1 MMRILIAEDDLVSR
15 KMLEA
20 TLNRWGYDIVIT
32 SDGESAWR
40 ILQQPDAPRLAIL
53 DWMMPGLDGV
63 DVCRNVRA
71 RPGADPTYII
81 LLTAKGNKA
90 DIVDGLLAGADDY
103 VIKPFDRDELRARVQ
118 AGVRIVELQ
127 SALAERVRQLEDAVA
142 RVKTL
147 QGLLPICSYCKR
159 VRNDGD
165 YWQQVESYVSDHSD
179 ARFSHG
185 ICPDCYEN
193 VVRPQLKTLGTPDR
207 KTG

>member
-1 MMRILIAEDDLVSR
+1 MRILIAEDDLVSR

-20 TLNRWGYDIVIT
+20 TLARWGYEVVIT
-32 SDGESAWR
+32 GDGEEAWNVLQGPEPPR
-40 ILQQPDAPRLAIL
+40 IAVL

-63 DVCRNVRA
+63 DVCRRVRA
-71 RPGADPTYII
+71 RESGDPTYII

-90 DIVDGLLAGADDY
+90 DIVAGLGAGADDY
-103 VIKPFDRDELRARVQ
+103 VIKPFDREELKARLQ
-118 AGVRIVELQ
+118 AGIRIVSLQ
-127 SALAERVRQLEDAVA
+127 TALSLRVRELEEAVG
-142 RVKTL
+142 RIRTL

-165 YWQQVESYVSDHSD
+165 YWQQVESYISDHSD

-193 VVRPQLKTLGTPDR
+193 VIRPQLATLTPGR
-207 KTG
+207 KSG

>member
-1 MMRILIAEDDLVSR
+1 MRILIAEDDLVSR

-20 TLNRWGYDIVIT
+20 TLTRWGYEVIIT
-32 SDGESAWR
+32 SDGQAAWEA
-40 ILQQPDAPRLAIL
+40 LQKQDAPGIAIL

-63 DVCRNVRA
+63 DVCRRVRA
-71 RPGADPTYII
+71 RESGDPVYIL

-90 DIVDGLLAGADDY
+90 DIVSGLEAGADDY
-103 VIKPFDRDELRARVQ
+103 IVKPFDREELRARLQ
-118 AGVRIVELQ
+118 AGIRIVTLQEALALRVRELQ
-127 SALAERVRQLEDAVA
+127 EALGRVR
-142 RVKTL
+142 TL

-185 ICPDCYEN
+185 ICPDCYES
-193 VVRPQLKTLGTPDR
+193 VVRPQLANLPTPGR
-207 KTG
+207 KAS